1 MLIDVDTKIVI
12 FLNHTKLLAL
22 KNMRQSNIDLN
33 NFEKIKKEGYSIPL
47 RFVQGEEAGKGKA
60 FET

>member
-1 MLIDVDTKIVI
+1 
-12 FLNHTKLLAL
+12 
-22 KNMRQSNIDLN
+22 MRQSNIDLN
-33 NFEKIKKEGYSIPL
+33 NFEKIKKEGHSIPL